1 MERIIKYNKMISK
14 IPHKKYVGIWMDNA
28 HAHLIHI
35 DAESE
40 NHSLTSKFTADVK
53 EEALNKSEKGMH
65 HKEQQ
70 MQASYYKEIAG
81 EILKY
86 TNVLLFG
93 PTNAKEELRNF
104 LSKDVQ
110 FKYIK
115 IDVLA
120 ADKMTDNQQIAFVKK
135 HYRSTTTSL

>member
-1 MERIIKYNKMISK
+1 MISK
-14 IPHKKYVGIWMDNA
+14 SPHKKYVGIWMDNA
-28 HAHLIHI
+28 HAHLVHI

-40 NHSLTSKFTADVK
+40 NHSFTSKFSADVK
-53 EEALNKSEKGMH
+53 NEALNKSEKLMH

-93 PTNAKEELRNF
+93 PTNAKDELRHF
-104 LSKDVQ
+104 LLNDVQ
-110 FKYIK
+110 FKDIK
-115 IDVLA
+115 VDVLA

-135 HYRSTTTSL
+135 LYLSTTTSL